1 MNVLT
6 YGEWRDTCDTVHM
19 LLQMMGKAKLQSM
32 DPQPE
37 WKQAVSYTHLDVY
50 KRQVQGLPQRRG
62 VRCRIGGIALI
73 ERVSIPLQQIDP
85 DLPVPAYAYVGD
97 AGVDL
102 RATCD
107 DILKPFERKL
117 VPCGIAVAIPSGY
130 AGFVLPRSGLAIKH
144 GVSLVNAPGLIDS
157 NYRGEIQAILVN
169 LDPQSEFAIKR
180 GDRIAQL
187 VVMRVPDAAF
197 DVCAELPDTERGAGG
212 FGSSG
217 VSL

>member
-1 MNVLT
+1 MENVS
-6 YGEWRDTCDTVHM
+6 V
-19 LLQMMGKAKLQSM
+19 
-32 DPQPE
+32 
-37 WKQAVSYTHLDVY
+37 
-50 KRQVQGLPQRRG
+50 
-62 VRCRIGGIALI
+62 
-73 ERVSIPLQQIDP
+73 PLQQLDP
-85 DLPVPAYAYVGD
+85 ELPVPAYAYEGD

-107 DILKPFERKL
+107 ATLEPFERKL
-117 VPCGIAVAIPSGY
+117 VPCGIAVAIPHGY

-169 LDPQSEFAIKR
+169 LDPRTTFEIKR

-187 VVMRVPDAAF
+187 VIMAVPDASF
-197 DVCAELPDTERGAGG
+197 NVCAELPETVRGTGG